1 MYQPEVPA
9 AGDEA
14 ITWQTCQTLAQGDVL
29 VLQLSH
35 RTDARRVQMPSV
47 DVNLVSTSPA
57 HTPLSFEVEYD
68 DPGQDIDVD
77 YKGSESSIDES
88 DGG

>member
-1 MYQPEVPA
+1 
-9 AGDEA
+9 
-14 ITWQTCQTLAQGDVL
+14 
-29 VLQLSH
+29 
-35 RTDARRVQMPSV
+35 MPSV

-88 DGG
+88 DGS